1 MYPSETLYPLYL
13 AKVKNKMTTKTK
25 QKKVSRQREWQLR
38 KAKEG
43 LCIVCG
49 KPQTQGKFCSEH
61 TLMHRVRQRELMRKK
76 LGCNRRN
83 LGAASYQDGEKVFD
97 KFRNAKKN

>member
-1 MYPSETLYPLYL
+1 MV
-13 AKVKNKMTTKTK
+13 VKNKMTTKPKAK

-49 KPQTQGKFCSEH
+49 KPQSKGKFCDEH
-61 TLMHRVRQRELMRKK
+61 SLMHRVRQRELMRKK
-76 LGCNRRN
+76 LGCSRRN
-83 LGAASYQDGEKVFD
+83 LGAASYQNDEKVFD

>member
-61 TLMHRVRQRELMRKK
+61 TLMHRVRQIELMRKK